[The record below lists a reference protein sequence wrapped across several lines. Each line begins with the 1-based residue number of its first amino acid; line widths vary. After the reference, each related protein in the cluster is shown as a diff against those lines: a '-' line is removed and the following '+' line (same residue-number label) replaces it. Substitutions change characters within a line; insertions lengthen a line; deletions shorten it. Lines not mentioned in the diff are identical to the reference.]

1 MNGRG
6 NLRRPAPHLRTWS
19 QREGFGGINSAGV
32 RKQTSMVGLVGGG
45 GGGEP
50 RRAPQ
55 VCSFLRLSST
65 PGHRDSPGC
74 VPLDGRTDGREGRV
88 DGRADGRTLGS
99 EAPLT
104 AAGRRESL
112 RRSAPRCFSRWQAA
126 ATVKR
131 DTLSGSAHR
140 KPTHCLQNKK

>member
-1 MNGRG
+1 MNEWERK
-6 NLRRPAPHLRTWS
+6 PATTSTSPSHL
-19 QREGFGGINSAGV
+19 ISAG
-32 RKQTSMVGLVGGG
+32 RLRQNKQCGSPQGNKRGGLV

-65 PGHRDSPGC
+65 RSPR
-74 VPLDGRTDGREGRV
+74 LTWLRAAGRTEGGTGGRT
-88 DGRADGRTLGS
+88 DGRTLGS

-140 KPTHCLQNKK
+140 KPTHCLQNKNK